1 MEQKE
6 IMNEFNRL
14 YTKMATSSEPKYMQV
29 FGETMKGMMKDMV
42 ELRPDVAQDYFD
54 KLEAINWHNYL
65 SKKEATTIVSNMTPK
80 GCWDMS
86 EWETMMESQGVCM
99 EEEPYYNKWA
109 MYVTM
114 NMIYS
119 DSSTSIAKI
128 VGKSLSSIPSNELFE
143 AIHLLA
149 LDKLK
154 DKDGMFNIRSYFH
167 V

>member
-14 YTKMATSSEPKYMQV
+14 YNKMASSSEPKYMQV
-29 FGETMKGMMKDMV
+29 FGETMKCMMKDMV
-42 ELRPDVAQDYFD
+42 DWRPDVAMDYLD

-65 SKKEATTIVSNMTPK
+65 SKKEAIAIVNNMSPK

-86 EWETMMESQGVCM
+86 EWETLMESQGICM
-99 EEEPYYNKWA
+99 EEEPYYNKCSL
-109 MYVTM
+109 YVAM

-128 VGKSLSSIPSNELFE
+128 LSKPLSEVSKDDMFN

-154 DKDGMFNIRSYFH
+154 DKDGMFDIRAYFH
-167 V
+167 M

>member
-6 IMNEFNRL
+6 MMSSFDKL
-14 YTKMATSSEPKYMQV
+14 YNKMATSSEPKYMQV
-29 FGETMKGMMKDMV
+29 FGNTMRGMMKDMV
-42 ELRPDVAQDYFD
+42 ELRPDVAQEYLD

-65 SKKEATTIVSNMTPK
+65 SKKEAVAIVNGMNPN
-80 GCWDMS
+80 GGWDIS
-86 EWETMMESQGVCM
+86 EWETMMESKGICT
-99 EEEPYYNKWA
+99 EEEPYYNQWA
-109 MYVTM
+109 MYVAM
-114 NMIYS
+114 NMVYS
-119 DSSTSIAKI
+119 DSSATIAKI
-128 VGKSLSSIPSNELFE
+128 VDKPLSSDEMFD